1 MAKVKYGNW
10 DLVKELENYE
20 RDIERWV
27 KRGIAKTT
35 VKIHNTIISL
45 MPVDTGY
52 LRESVTIDFKD
63 GGFTGV
69 INIGSEYAIYVN
81 YGTGIYATG
90 AGGSRAKKIPWSYK
104 DANGKWHTTK
114 GQHAQPFWEPAIDA
128 GRVFF
133 NKYFS

>member
-20 RDIERWV
+20 RDMERWV

-35 VKIHNTIISL
+35 AKIHNTIISL

-52 LRESVTIDFKD
+52 LRESVTMDFKD

-90 AGGSRAKKIPWSYK
+90 AGGSRAKKIP
-104 DANGKWHTTK
+104 
-114 GQHAQPFWEPAIDA
+114 
-128 GRVFF
+128 
-133 NKYFS
+133 

>member
-1 MAKVKYGNW
+1 M
-10 DLVKELENYE
+10 
-20 RDIERWV
+20 ERWV

-35 VKIHNTIISL
+35 AKIHNTIISL

-52 LRESVTIDFKD
+52 LRESVTMDFKD

-128 GRVFF
+128 GRAFF
-133 NKYFS
+133 NQYFS

>member
-20 RDIERWV
+20 RDMERWV

-35 VKIHNTIISL
+35 AKIHNTIISL

-52 LRESVTIDFKD
+52 LRESVTMDFKD

-81 YGTGIYATG
+81 YGTGIYSTG
-90 AGGSRAKKIPWSYK
+90 AGGSRAKRYRGHTRMQTVSGTLLK
-104 DANGKWHTTK
+104 DNMLNLLG
-114 GQHAQPFWEPAIDA
+114 A
-128 GRVFF
+128 GNRRWA
-133 NKYFS
+133 SIL

>member
-35 VKIHNTIISL
+35 AKIHNTIISL

-52 LRESVTIDFKD
+52 LRESVTMDFKD

-90 AGGSRAKKIPWSYK
+90 AGGSRAKRYR
-104 DANGKWHTTK
+104 GHTKMLTVSGTLLK
-114 GQHAQPFWEPAIDA
+114 GNMLNPF
-128 GRVFF
+128 GSRQ
-133 NKYFS
+133 

>member
-20 RDIERWV
+20 RDMERWV

-35 VKIHNTIISL
+35 AKIHNTIISL

-52 LRESVTIDFKD
+52 LRESVTMDFKD

-90 AGGSRAKKIPWSYK
+90 AGGSRAKKIPS
-104 DANGKWHTTK
+104 TK

-128 GRVFF
+128 GRAFF

>member
-35 VKIHNTIISL
+35 TKIHNTIISL

-52 LRESVTIDFKD
+52 LRESVTMDFKD
-63 GGFTGV
+63 GGLTGV

-104 DANGKWHTTK
+104 DPNGKWHTTK
-114 GQHAQPFWEPAIDA
+114 GQHAQPFWEPAIDV
-128 GRVFF
+128 GRAFF